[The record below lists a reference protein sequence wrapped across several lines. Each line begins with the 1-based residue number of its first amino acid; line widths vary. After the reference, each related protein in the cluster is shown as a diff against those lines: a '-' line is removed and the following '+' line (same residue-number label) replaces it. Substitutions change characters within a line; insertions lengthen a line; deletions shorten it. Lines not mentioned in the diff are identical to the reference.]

1 MIIEIV
7 TRGCK
12 FVGKAVPEMNFVYN
26 FVCLPFGGASSR
38 GRPTLNMSSIQVI
51 DITRISIAMMFPI

>member
-7 TRGCK
+7 TRGFK

-26 FVCLPFGGASSR
+26 FVCQPFGGAPSR
-38 GRPTLNMSSIQVI
+38 GTLNMSSI
-51 DITRISIAMMFPI
+51 